1 MQEYNHVRRFIDTVH
16 FRPVDRIPLWEFGYL
31 NTTVLRWEK
40 EGLPPNSDLKEF
52 FGLDSTRYFPQ
63 NCFFNILGPVPAFE
77 EKTLEDTDSYRIY
90 IDSEGIMK
98 KQFKGAGDVSMPHF
112 IKYPISSRE
121 DWNFFREKLDPY
133 CPERYPTDWE
143 NIKARWS
150 EHDNPLTIFVGSFYG
165 LLRNWIG
172 VENFSIMFYE
182 EPALVEEMIDYLTD
196 FFINAT
202 TRALEEVRFDHA
214 HLWEDMAYKTG
225 SLLAPQMVRKFML
238 PGYKKIMEHLRGY
251 GIDVFSVDCDG
262 NIDELIPI
270 WLEAGINGMLPC
282 EVAAGMDVVKMR
294 KKYGRDIWIVGGID
308 KRALAQGRRAID
320 DEIYAKVPFML
331 ENGGYI
337 PSIDHEVPHDISLS
351 NYRYYLEQLKKCVM
365 KG

>member
-1 MQEYNHVRRFIDTVH
+1 
-16 FRPVDRIPLWEFGYL
+16 
-31 NTTVLRWEK
+31 
-40 EGLPPNSDLKEF
+40 
-52 FGLDSTRYFPQ
+52 
-63 NCFFNILGPVPAFE
+63 
-77 EKTLEDTDSYRIY
+77 
-90 IDSEGIMK
+90 
-98 KQFKGAGDVSMPHF
+98 
-112 IKYPISSRE
+112 
-121 DWNFFREKLDPY
+121 
-133 CPERYPTDWE
+133 
-143 NIKARWS
+143 
-150 EHDNPLTIFVGSFYG
+150 
-165 LLRNWIG
+165 
-172 VENFSIMFYE
+172 
-182 EPALVEEMIDYLTD
+182 
-196 FFINAT
+196 
-202 TRALEEVRFDHA
+202 
-214 HLWEDMAYKTG
+214 
-225 SLLAPQMVRKFML
+225 
-238 PGYKKIMEHLRGY
+238 MEHLRGY